1 MIARPALLSLALTA
15 ACRGDAPV
23 HEPKDNSRIAMPT
36 PVSPSA
42 EEERLTEN
50 APARL
55 SDRKV
60 VVFNIWKRDYAR
72 ADGSQASGPAAV
84 LSVSDGTKP
93 VETVVGEGSRV
104 TIGADTY
111 DVISVTDDKVVLR
124 HAKS

>member
-1 MIARPALLSLALTA
+1 MTGTA
-15 ACRGDAPV
+15 TCA
-23 HEPKDNSRIAMPT
+23 
-36 PVSPSA
+36 
-42 EEERLTEN
+42 
-50 APARL
+50 

-60 VVFNIWKRDYAR
+60 VVFNIWKREYAR